1 MSLLLLKA
9 GLLDTV
15 QDLGRRGYAHLG
27 IHAAGAADPVGLQV
41 ANLMAGNAPGAAAL
55 EMHFPAP
62 RLRFEQAAI
71 FALGGAD
78 FQARLDGLDLPVG
91 APVRAAAGSELVFR
105 RQSRGMRSYLAVR
118 GGFELEP
125 WLDSYST
132 DLMAGAGG
140 FRGRALQT
148 GDRLPFRQIQT
159 DSATSHVFPWRAN
172 VSALYPSDAV
182 FRFLPGP
189 EYDLLDAASR
199 QLLELAE
206 WRPGRRSNRM
216 GCLLEGP
223 ALALRE
229 KIELVSSAVLPGTV
243 QLLPDGAMLVLLAD
257 CQTTGGYPRIAQ
269 VVSADLPGLA
279 QWQPGEGFQCQKVG
293 REEAQEA
300 ERDVRRGLRLFSLAG
315 DRLAEICFSS
325 PPVPSG

>member
-1 MSLLLLKA
+1 MSLLVLKA

-15 QDLGRRGYAHLG
+15 QDLGRRGHAHLG
-27 IHAAGAADPVGLQV
+27 IHAGGAADPVGLQV
-41 ANLMAGNAPGAAAL
+41 ANLMAGNEPGAAAL

-62 RLRFEQAAI
+62 VLRFEQAAI

-91 APVRAAAGSELVFR
+91 APVQAAAGSELVFR
-105 RQSRGMRSYLAVR
+105 RQFRGMRAYLAVR

-132 DLMAGAGG
+132 DLMAGVGG
-140 FRGRALQT
+140 FRGRALQA
-148 GDRLPFRQIQT
+148 GDRLPFRQMQANPAA
-159 DSATSHVFPWRAN
+159 SRVLPWRAN
-172 VSALYPSDAV
+172 VAALYPSDAA

-189 EYDLLDAASR
+189 EYNLLDAASR
-199 QLLELAE
+199 QLLETAE

-216 GCLLEGP
+216 GCLVEGP
-223 ALALRE
+223 ALVLHE

-279 QWQPGEGFQCQKVG
+279 QQRPGEGFRLQKIGWEAAQAAG
-293 REEAQEA
+293 RE
-300 ERDVRRGLRLFSLAG
+300 VRRGVRILSLVG

>member
-1 MSLLLLKA
+1 MSLLVLKA

-15 QDLGRRGYAHLG
+15 QDLGRRGHAHLG
-27 IHAAGAADPVGLQV
+27 IHAGGAADPVGLQV
-41 ANLMAGNAPGAAAL
+41 ANLMAGNEPGAAAL

-62 RLRFEQAAI
+62 AFRFEQAAI

-125 WLDSYST
+125 WQDSYST
-132 DLMAGAGG
+132 DLMAGVGG
-140 FRGRALQT
+140 FRGRALQA
-148 GDRLPFRQIQT
+148 GDRLPFRQMQT
-159 DSATSHVFPWRAN
+159 DSAPNRVFPWRAN
-172 VSALYPSDAV
+172 VAALYPSGAA

-189 EYDLLDAASR
+189 EYNLLDAASR
-199 QLLELAE
+199 HLLETAE

-216 GCLLEGP
+216 GCLVEGP
-223 ALALRE
+223 ALVLQE

-243 QLLPDGAMLVLLAD
+243 QLLPDGAMLILLAD

-279 QWQPGEGFQCQKVG
+279 QQRPSEGFRLQKIEREAAQAVG
-293 REEAQEA
+293 RE
-300 ERDVRRGLRLFSLAG
+300 VRRRVRKLGRG
-315 DRLAEICFSS
+315 CFWQIIF
-325 PPVPSG
+325 